1 MTLYLR
7 EAFVEVVKEGF
18 LITIVRD
25 IDRSVE
31 DAGDQEQVAF
41 DVDFQI
47 FVRKF

>member
-1 MTLYLR
+1 M
-7 EAFVEVVKEGF
+7 EIVKEGF

-31 DAGDQEQVAF
+31 DVGDQERVASR
-41 DVDFQI
+41 I